1 MKEPNPQNNSK
12 IPDKN
17 KILSPNE
24 KLKEMQA
31 FINSLQS
38 KKRSTNTNKRE
49 IKETMKKII
58 NIVDFMN
65 KKEFNEL
72 INILPILENH
82 FEKIDPENYE
92 YEDNHLAIKFRLEDI
107 AQLSLHFN
115 LTIDSKYLTISTQD

>member
-1 MKEPNPQNNSK
+1 
-12 IPDKN
+12 
-17 KILSPNE
+17 
-24 KLKEMQA
+24 
-31 FINSLQS
+31 
-38 KKRSTNTNKRE
+38 
-49 IKETMKKII
+49 MKKII
-58 NIVDFMN
+58 NIFDFMN

-82 FEKIDPENYE
+82 FEKIDSENYE